1 MAHFIGNQ
9 RQGILGGLTRG
20 TEAGARI
27 GLGIR
32 ESGRRDEA
40 EERRGKQQELTNSLG
55 RLNIGLKLL
64 DNKNLPASMKLD
76 IWNNT
81 IVPEFSKLQSQ
92 PGSKVDEG
100 GGLGK
105 LEEFPDALRDTIK
118 SAVKIVDDKKLSP
131 TQKLD
136 ALSALQVEAGKDV
149 NLAPMIE
156 RQKAAFTKKKS
167 AATLEL
173 QQILEDG
180 IQPKEAERYTTLS
193 RQFPSA
199 AITAAKNIDAQRKAA
214 PKPTKLTVRTEGGR
228 DKIVML
234 VDGQIQQFDLGATDE
249 EKRFNGQQ
257 FRARLIMRINGLKT
271 GDAFFDKKIDAN
283 KARTML
289 DDWNKSDPFLSFMQ
303 RLTGTPTEPSTGAQE
318 EADAFFKEQ

>member
-1 MAHFIGNQ
+1 MSNG
-9 RQGILGGLTRG
+9 RTGMLGAASRGLERG
-20 TEAGARI
+20 GRI
-27 GLGIR
+27 GLMFR
-32 ESGRRDEA
+32 EQASR
-40 EERRGKQQELTNSLG
+40 EESRAMQQDLTRLQVANSILS
-55 RLNIGLKLL
+55 
-64 DNKNLPASMKLD
+64 NKNMPDS
-76 IWNNT
+76 
-81 IVPEFSKLQSQ
+81 V
-92 PGSKVDEG
+92 
-100 GGLGK
+100 K
-105 LEEFPDALRDTIK
+105 LETFNKMFVPLFNKIFASDPDDP
-118 SAVKIVDDKKLSP
+118 LS
-131 TQKLD
+131 TEGQ
-136 ALSALQVEAGKDV
+136 LSALPQWNNKIANLVKRGTAIVTDKTLNTEQRRAGIRGLMVEAQGDV
-149 NLAPMIE
+149 DLAPMLE
-156 RQKAAFTKKKS
+156 EVKAQGVKQQQADTLAAFEILKS
-167 AATLEL
+167 GGGVSDDEVEKWLKIKARNPKS
-173 QQILEDG
+173 ILEASKLV
-180 IQPKEAERYTTLS
+180 QE
-193 RQFPSA
+193 
-199 AITAAKNIDAQRKAA
+199 QRKAA